1 MTSVTESRPPSERD
15 RLRIGPVA
23 LALPAAAWMLAF
35 FAAPLV
41 VFLVY
46 SFLTAKLYDVSGPL
60 TLEAYR
66 DAVTTEVNRTLA
78 VNSLVVG
85 VCVAAATVAIGLPIA
100 YWLRFAAGRWQVLV
114 LFLITATFFASYL
127 VRIYAWRS
135 ILGEN
140 GLLNSGL
147 ERLGILDEPLGF
159 LLYNRFSV
167 SVALVHIFLPYVVLV
182 LYAGFRPISPALV
195 EAAQDLG
202 ANAFARWRRVVL
214 PLIAAPAA
222 TSFVLVFVLAAADYV
237 TPQFLGG
244 TDGALLGVRIQA
256 ALTGSGNWPLGAALS
271 FLMLAAFLSCYA
283 LTVILLRALRLHRI
297 RFVS

>member
-1 MTSVTESRPPSERD
+1 MTSVTETSLPREGR
-15 RLRIGPVA
+15 RLRIGPAA
-23 LALPAAAWMLAF
+23 LAAPAAAWMVVF

-41 VFLVY
+41 VFFVY
-46 SFLTAKLYDVSGPL
+46 SFLTAQLYDVAGPL

-66 DAVTTEVNRTLA
+66 DALTTDVNRTLA
-78 VNSLVVG
+78 LNSLVVG
-85 VCVAAATVAIGLPIA
+85 LTVAAATVLIGLPIA

-147 ERLGILDEPLGF
+147 DRLGLVDEPLGF

-167 SVALVHIFLPYVVLV
+167 AVALVHIFLPYVVLV
-182 LYAGFRPISPALV
+182 LYAGFRPISPALI

-202 ANAFARWRRVVL
+202 ANALTRWRRVVI

-222 TSFVLVFVLAAADYV
+222 TSFVLVFVLSAADYV

-244 TDGALLGVRIQA
+244 TDGAMLGVRIQA
-256 ALTGSGNWPLGAALS
+256 ALTGTGNWPLGAALS
-271 FLMLAAFLSCYA
+271 FLMLAAFLGCYA
-283 LTVILLRALRLHRI
+283 LTVLLLRTLRLHRI
-297 RFVS
+297 RFSS